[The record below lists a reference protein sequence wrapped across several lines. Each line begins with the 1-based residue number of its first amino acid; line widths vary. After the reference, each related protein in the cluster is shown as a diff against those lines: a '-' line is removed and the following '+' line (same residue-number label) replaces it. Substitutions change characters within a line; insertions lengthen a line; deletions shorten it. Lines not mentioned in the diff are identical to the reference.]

1 MRSKRLGLLSRRD
14 LILASAVLSG
24 SQLNP
29 AFQAG
34 GPVTPPDSVRDRL
47 WLWSHVAG
55 SYNGMFNLPGSSRM
69 TPAEAAFYMAIP
81 NIFMLHRNGTPEPPL
96 EQYALAFEPLREV
109 VRGIVGEAGTTQ
121 TSEREMVLKFAL
133 NNPKITGVVM
143 DDFFTG
149 KDGKISAL
157 TLDQI
162 RELKGRLNATQKK
175 LELWVVLYEHQLE
188 DRVVDYLKLCD
199 IVQLWTW
206 YGQNLEQLRSNF
218 EKAEKLAAGTRMALG
233 LYWWDFGNKRSLPV
247 SLMRSQCETG
257 LQLLHEGR
265 IEAMIFCGSWLCD
278 RGLETVSWTRKWI
291 QQVGQQRAARRA
303 G

>member
-1 MRSKRLGLLSRRD
+1 MKRLNLLSRRD
-14 LILASAVLSG
+14 LILAGAVLSR
-24 SQLNP
+24 SHLSP
-29 AFQAG
+29 AFPAAR
-34 GPVTPPDSVRDRL
+34 PATPPTTVRDRL

-55 SYNGMFNLPGSSRM
+55 SYNGMFNLPGNSRM

-96 EQYALAFEPLREV
+96 EQYALAFEPLRDV
-109 VRGIVGEAGTTQ
+109 VWGIVGESGTTQ
-121 TSEREMVLKFAL
+121 TSEREMVLKLAL
-133 NNPKITGVVM
+133 HNPKISGVVM

-149 KDGKISAL
+149 SKDGKISAL
-157 TLDQI
+157 TLEQI
-162 RELKGRLNATQKK
+162 RELRRRLKAPEKK
-175 LELWVVLYEHQLE
+175 LDLWVVLYEHQLE
-188 DRVVDYLKLCD
+188 DRVIDYLKLCD
-199 IVQLWTW
+199 VVQLWTW

-233 LYWWDFGNKRSLPV
+233 VYWWDFGNKRSLPM

-257 LQLLHEGR
+257 LQLLRDGR

-278 RGLETVSWTRKWI
+278 RGLETVSWTREWI
-291 QQVGQQRAARRA
+291 QQVGQQRADGARS